1 MIKLKYLNLKTFETL
16 IRIIVLSLSFL
27 IIFPG
32 CKNQKNLLPKIQE
45 GVLDLKSNNNPF
57 IFLNEEF
64 QLDGEWD
71 FFWKE
76 FLTQDEIIQRIQ
88 KEPFKNHKINVP
100 SVWNTYKIN
109 NTELGGYGYGTYHL
123 KIINLPDEKLSLKV
137 NLIGTSYKL
146 YCNNDLIGRNGNP
159 GIDESSTSP
168 KMVPLVADITCSGN
182 EIHLFFHI
190 ANFHNNTGGLFTSIY
205 LAEKSLI
212 RLNREKSLS
221 IDLFLFGSLLIMGV
235 YYVGIF
241 INRKR
246 DNPSLFFATFCLF
259 MSVRSLMTGERFFYS
274 LFPDVNWS
282 IGIKIEYSTF
292 YIGSPFLFTFLYEIF
307 RKEFNKIVA
316 LGIFST
322 YLIFSLIVLL
332 TPTSIFSHT
341 LLWIMIITIL
351 VGVYSF
357 INLIRATI
365 KKREDALKLLIAL
378 SVFYAFILND
388 ILYNLNFINTGYL
401 SCFGFFLFILIQAFV
416 LSNRFTNTYYQLE
429 QISEELENQV
439 YEKSTDLEIEKRYSL
454 DRKIKVEDTL
464 QELKSTQYHLI
475 ESEKMAALGQ
485 LVANVAHEINTPIG
499 AIKSSTENIDFSFM
513 DMIHSSSNIFQ
524 HLDSETI
531 SLLNEFLN
539 ESNALEDKF
548 NSKEART
555 IKKKLAD
562 EILNFDIKMND
573 EIADLL
579 VLMNF
584 TSYNPKYDKLWKNE
598 RSKEII
604 KLLIDAK
611 SISNSTKNILNAVDK
626 TSKIIYALRSYSP
639 KESGIGKKMLNI
651 SESID
656 NILTIYNNYL
666 KQGIQVKKEYS
677 ENIEIYCYPDDI
689 KQLWINIIFNAIQA
703 MSGIGVLSINIE
715 KEKIDS
721 INYINIYIT
730 DSGPGIPS
738 ELQSKIYDPFFT
750 TKKPG
755 EGSGL
760 GLNICKQIIEKHR
773 GFINLKS
780 RPGFTQFK
788 ISLPEI

>member
-1 MIKLKYLNLKTFETL
+1 
-16 IRIIVLSLSFL
+16 VL
-27 IIFPG
+27 
-32 CKNQKNLLPKIQE
+32 
-45 GVLDLKSNNNPF
+45 
-57 IFLNEEF
+57 
-64 QLDGEWD
+64 
-71 FFWKE
+71 
-76 FLTQDEIIQRIQ
+76 
-88 KEPFKNHKINVP
+88 
-100 SVWNTYKIN
+100 
-109 NTELGGYGYGTYHL
+109 LG
-123 KIINLPDEKLSLKV
+123 
-137 NLIGTSYKL
+137 
-146 YCNNDLIGRNGNP
+146 
-159 GIDESSTSP
+159 
-168 KMVPLVADITCSGN
+168 
-182 EIHLFFHI
+182 
-190 ANFHNNTGGLFTSIY
+190 
-205 LAEKSLI
+205 EKSLI
-212 RLNREKSLS
+212 RLNREKSIS
-221 IDLFLFGSLLIMGV
+221 IDLFLFGSLSIMGV
-235 YYVGIF
+235 YYVGVYIK
-241 INRKR
+241 RKR

-259 MSVRSLMTGERFFYS
+259 MSLRSLMTGERFFYS
-274 LFPDVNWS
+274 LFPNVGWS
-282 IGIKIEYSTF
+282 TGIKIEYSTF
-292 YIGSPFLFTFLYEIF
+292 YIGSPFLFSFLNELF
-307 RKEFNKIVA
+307 HKEFNKVVSYCIFIVYF
-316 LGIFST
+316 IFS
-322 YLIFSLIVLL
+322 IIVLL

-341 LLWIMIITIL
+341 LLWIMIITVL

-357 INLIRATI
+357 INLIKATI
-365 KKREDALKLLIAL
+365 KKREDSLKLLLAL

-388 ILYNLNFINTGYL
+388 ILYNLNFINTGYY

-429 QISEELENQV
+429 QISEELEYQV
-439 YEKSTDLEIEKRYSL
+439 YEKSTDLEIEKKNSL
-454 DRKIKVEDTL
+454 DRKIKVEATL
-464 QELKSTQYHLI
+464 QELKATQYHLI

-499 AIKSSTENIDFSFM
+499 AIKSSTENINFSFI
-513 DMIHSSSNIFQ
+513 DLVHSTSNLFQ
-524 HLDSETI
+524 NLDSETI
-531 SLLNEFLN
+531 NLIYEFYN
-539 ESNALEDKF
+539 ESNSTKDKF
-548 NSKEART
+548 NSKEARN
-555 IKKKLAD
+555 IKKNLMS
-562 EILNFDIKMND
+562 EIVNFDTKLSE

-584 TSYNPKYDKLWKNE
+584 TNYDPKYDKVWKNE

-639 KESGIGKKMLNI
+639 RESGMGKKMLNI

-677 ENIEIYCYPDDI
+677 ENIEIYCFPDDI
-689 KQLWINIIFNAIQA
+689 KQIWINIILNAIQA
-703 MSGIGVLSINIE
+703 MSGMGILSINIE

-721 INYINIYIT
+721 INYVNVYIT
-730 DSGPGIPS
+730 DSGSGIPI

-760 GLNICKQIIEKHR
+760 GLSICKQIIENHR